1 MKIKHRPILCFAA
14 LSTTSLVAPV
24 AVSQVVIEGG
34 PGVIQLSDQDG
45 RPEPANS
52 APVNAPASAVVPA
65 PPQTTPPAGLFQG
78 NSRVRSMDLQVPADP
93 NVTVSVPIVTPA
105 PESAAAPGAAAPGAA
120 APGAAAPANPEVNVD
135 VARRRAELVRA
146 VGLNDSGTGAAGAF
160 FTENFYE
167 PDLAVVSSAAG
178 DTMALLAEFLRLTP
192 HTEIAV
198 TYHYA
203 PTLHNEELAWQRA
216 LSAVEW
222 LKTRGGLA
230 ASNFVVRNPEIV
242 TTPTPTPAE
251 DDGDLAVLRNR
262 ISFVITY
269 R

>member
-14 LSTTSLVAPV
+14 LSTTTLVAPV

-105 PESAAAPGAAAPGAA
+105 PEPSVAPGAA

-178 DTMALLAEFLRLTP
+178 DTMAQLAEFLRLTP